1 MRLRTMSVGH
11 LLYRPKC
18 ESMAVNDG
26 KFRSPR
32 VLEMPRTVGAVSV
45 HCTVRKFLFG
55 YKTIYSATQRWA
67 SVNSTVER
75 SSLTPI
81 PQCNLVRTAPAAS
94 IYSMINKSNSFFYIK
109 NSSLL
114 HYGPDQKGA
123 TNLAKLTK

>member
-32 VLEMPRTVGAVSV
+32 VLEMPRSVGAVSV

-94 IYSMINKSNSFFYIK
+94 IYSMINKSNSFFLYKKQFIIA
-109 NSSLL
+109 LWAR
-114 HYGPDQKGA
+114 PKGGY
-123 TNLAKLTK
+123 

>member
-67 SVNSTVER
+67 SVNSTGKR

-94 IYSMINKSNSFFYIK
+94 IYSMLNKSNSFFTNKTVHNCII
-109 NSSLL
+109 
-114 HYGPDQKGA
+114 GP
-123 TNLAKLTK
+123 TKRGY